1 VDTFWGLTETAWVA
15 VSSAATVGM
24 LIVAVVAAVYAKR
37 QWESAPE
44 QLAAARL
51 ADAEAS
57 RPYVIV
63 TLEPSAASQV
73 VLNLVVRNIGR
84 RPATDVTVRLGPPP
98 VRAKEAEQHPL
109 AETRMLNEAIAVI
122 APGQEFT
129 TFFDSLLE
137 RRGRTDLPERHD
149 VEIQYSD
156 TSGTS
161 YTERSVLDLAAT
173 KGALT
178 IRVKSLHD
186 IGNTLEKIERL
197 LDRAT
202 VLGRDGY
209 IEVASVVETF
219 DEHRLRLETEDAEN
233 DEQRLVWMERYQP
246 GSPETAQLRA
256 VVAARAQSAAPP
268 SAAARTTASPAPD
281 APEAASASDP
291 GPLPSQQEVT
301 QHDCTD
307 DVQGM
312 WRLPDNEEHK
322 VR

>member
-1 VDTFWGLTETAWVA
+1 MDTFWGLTETAWVA
-15 VSSAATVGM
+15 ISSAATVGM

-37 QWESAPE
+37 QWESARE

-73 VLNLVVRNIGR
+73 VLNLAIRNIGR
-84 RPATDVTVRLGPPP
+84 RPATDVTVRLDPPP
-98 VRAKEAEQHPL
+98 LRAKEAEQHPL

-122 APGQEFT
+122 APGQELT

-137 RRGRTDLPERHD
+137 RRSRTDLPERHD

-156 TSGTS
+156 TSGTR
-161 YTERSVLDLAAT
+161 YNERSVLDLAAT

-219 DEHRLRLETEDAEN
+219 DEHRLRLETEEAEN
-233 DEQRLVWMERYQP
+233 DKQRLLWMERYRP
-246 GSPETAQLRA
+246 ASPETAQLRA
-256 VVAARAQSAAPP
+256 VVAARAESAVPP
-268 SAAARTTASPAPD
+268 SAGSQTSSTPAPD
-281 APEAASASDP
+281 APEVESASGP
-291 GPLPSQQEVT
+291 GPLPSQQEAT
-301 QHDCTD
+301 QPDCTD
-307 DVQGM
+307 
-312 WRLPDNEEHK
+312 
-322 VR
+322 